1 MTTTPSTEDLRAMV
15 GPGQEDVF
23 DQFLAEL
30 DEQNKA
36 IAAADDQ
43 RPDTEASDQPKLLA
57 GKFKSAE
64 ELEKAYLEAQKLIGR
79 KGQQSSEPEA
89 PTQLTREQA
98 SEHYG
103 EFIATAAEEEG
114 IDLSAWD
121 QAVRQGGDT
130 KELREKLAAK
140 TGIPVQLIEQ
150 YEAAYRP
157 TPGGGDQATLSD
169 ADVADLKAG
178 VGGEEEFT
186 RLSQWAASNLSAEEL
201 ARYNNAVDSGNKA
214 AVAFALQSFKAMSAA
229 PARPG
234 EPELIGGGRP
244 AKVEVFASQQEAIE
258 AMRKTDSKGR
268 NLYREDPKYREWFE
282 RTMARSTFSA

>member
-43 RPDTEASDQPKLLA
+43 QPDTEAGDQPKLLA

-79 KGQQSSEPEA
+79 KGPQSSEPEA
-89 PTQLTREQA
+89 PTSLTREQA

-157 TPGGGDQATLSD
+157 TSGGGDQATLSD

-178 VGGEEEFT
+178 VGGEEEFA

-201 ARYNNAVDSGNKA
+201 ARYNDAVDSGNKA

-229 PARPG
+229 PAKPG